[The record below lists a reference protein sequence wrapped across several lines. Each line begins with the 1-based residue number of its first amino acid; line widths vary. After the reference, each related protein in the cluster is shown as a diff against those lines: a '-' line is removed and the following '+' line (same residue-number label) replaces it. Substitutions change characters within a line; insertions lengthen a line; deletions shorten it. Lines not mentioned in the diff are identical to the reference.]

1 MSLIIVLF
9 IEMLNRNNLTFSV
22 NLIELEKLEKEN
34 KLNM

>member
-22 NLIELEKLEKEN
+22 NLTELEKLEKEN